1 MVVKQLAL
9 TALGLFI
16 LVQDPVVKDPMG
28 SSSRER
34 DERGISQSAESA
46 ILLAGAVA
54 IAVVVVA
61 LITAFVRA
69 KLAEI

>member
-9 TALGLFI
+9 AALGLFI
-16 LVQDPVVKDPMG
+16 LVRDPLLKEPEIAA
-28 SSSRER
+28 SPRR

-61 LITAFVRA
+61 LITAFVKA
-69 KLAEI
+69 KLAKI

>member
-1 MVVKQLAL
+1 MHLKQLACI
-9 TALGLFI
+9 TLGLLI
-16 LVQDPVVKDPMG
+16 LL
-28 SSSRER
+28 REPPRR

-54 IAVVVVA
+54 VAIVVVT
-61 LITAFVRA
+61 LITAFVRR

>member
-16 LVQDPVVKDPMG
+16 LVQDPAVKGPKV
-28 SSSRER
+28 STSRGR

-61 LITAFVRA
+61 LITAFVRS